1 MYNKTTCYKCC
12 ERRCHK
18 PQGVLDLFSKVYMKS
33 LRDFAWFWIFFFYEL
48 FIVGTETGDVKP
60 VLTVKTEKDDM
71 SCTSYHEGRDEL
83 RYWKMSPKQEDVTRG
98 WWFTKDIFEL
108 F

>member
-1 MYNKTTCYKCC
+1 M
-12 ERRCHK
+12 
-18 PQGVLDLFSKVYMKS
+18 PQATGSVGFIFKGIHEISQRFCLVLD
-33 LRDFAWFWIFFFYEL
+33 FFFLYEL

-71 SCTSYHEGRDEL
+71 SCTSYHEGSDEL

-98 WWFTKDIFEL
+98 WWFTKDRLEL